1 MDRMSGFGP
10 DDGGSNPPEPVL
22 IKMNKIE
29 KKRFFVATS
38 ILVGTCIGAGVLGI
52 PYVAAS
58 AGFLVTLVY
67 IVLLAMILLTVNLY
81 LGEITL
87 RTKGNHHIAGY
98 AEKYLGKKGKFFA
111 EFALL
116 FGIYSAIIA
125 YLFGVGESF
134 SVLFFGHAGHMTL
147 LGVVFGLFMSFLLW
161 RGMKSLKKFEEI
173 GVSMILFLLGIII
186 LVFFKH
192 IEVSNLL
199 TFNITNVFVPFGVI
213 LFALLSFS
221 AIPEVNIILRK
232 NPKLMKKSLVVGA
245 IIPVVF
251 YILFTLVV
259 VGFKG
264 SATPEIATLALG
276 PLFIVL
282 GIFTMF
288 TSYLALGMAL
298 EDNLK
303 YDKKYNP
310 KKSWFL
316 VSILPIFFFL
326 IIKYSEFFSFTKILS
341 IGGVISGGLT
351 AILILAMVTK
361 AKKKGDR
368 EPEYSFPINWFIIIF
383 LSLIFTL
390 GIVAGILSALR

>member
-58 AGFLVTLVY
+58 AGFLVALAY
-67 IVLLAMILLTVNLY
+67 IVLLAMVLLTVNLY
-81 LGEITL
+81 MGEIAL

-111 EFALL
+111 EFALI

-134 SVLFFGHAGHMTL
+134 SVLIFNHAGHASA
-147 LGVVFGLFMSFLLW
+147 LGVLFGFFMSFLLW
-161 RGMKSLKKFEEI
+161 RGMKSLRKFEEI
-173 GVSMILFLLGIII
+173 GVSMILFLLAIIV
-186 LVFFKH
+186 LVFFRH
-192 IEVSNLL
+192 IEISNLL
-199 TFNITNVFVPFGVI
+199 AYNISNIFVPFGVI

-221 AIPEVNIILRK
+221 AIPEVNIVLRK
-232 NPKLMKKSLVVGA
+232 HPHLLKKSLITGA
-245 IIPVVF
+245 LIPVIF
-251 YILFTLVV
+251 YILFALVV

-264 SATPEIATLALG
+264 VTTPEIATLALG

-288 TSYLALGMAL
+288 TSYLALGIPIIL
-298 EDNLK
+298 
-303 YDKKYNP
+303 
-310 KKSWFL
+310 FL
-316 VSILPIFFFL
+316 F
-326 IIKYSEFFSFTKILS
+326 IKYFKYFSFTKMLS
-341 IGGVISGGLT
+341 IGGVIAGGLT
-351 AILILAMVTK
+351 AILILLMAVK
-361 AKKKGDR
+361 AKKKGNR

-383 LSLIFTL
+383 LSLIFVL
-390 GIVAGILSALR
+390 GIITEVLAALR

>member
-1 MDRMSGFGP
+1 
-10 DDGGSNPPEPVL
+10 
-22 IKMNKIE
+22 MNKIE

-58 AGFLVTLVY
+58 AGFLVALAY
-67 IVLLAMILLTVNLY
+67 IVLLAMVLLTVNLY
-81 LGEITL
+81 MGEIAL

-111 EFALL
+111 EFALI

-134 SVLFFGHAGHMTL
+134 SVLIFNHAGHASA
-147 LGVVFGLFMSFLLW
+147 LGVLFGFFMSFLLW
-161 RGMKSLKKFEEI
+161 RGMKSLRKFEEI
-173 GVSMILFLLGIII
+173 GVSMILFLLAIIV
-186 LVFFKH
+186 LVFFRH
-192 IEVSNLL
+192 IEISNLL
-199 TFNITNVFVPFGVI
+199 AYNISNIFVPFGVI

-221 AIPEVNIILRK
+221 AIPEVNIVLRK
-232 NPKLMKKSLVVGA
+232 HPHLLKKSLITGA
-245 IIPVVF
+245 LIPVIF
-251 YILFTLVV
+251 YILFALVV

-264 SATPEIATLALG
+264 VTTPEIATLALG

-303 YDKKYNP
+303 YDEKYSQ

-316 VSILPIFFFL
+316 VTIVPIILFL
-326 IIKYSEFFSFTKILS
+326 FIKYFEYFSFTKMLS
-341 IGGVISGGLT
+341 IGGVIAGGLT
-351 AILILAMVTK
+351 AILILLMAVK
-361 AKKKGDR
+361 AKKKGNR

-383 LSLIFTL
+383 LSLIFVL
-390 GIVAGILSALR
+390 GIITEVLAALR